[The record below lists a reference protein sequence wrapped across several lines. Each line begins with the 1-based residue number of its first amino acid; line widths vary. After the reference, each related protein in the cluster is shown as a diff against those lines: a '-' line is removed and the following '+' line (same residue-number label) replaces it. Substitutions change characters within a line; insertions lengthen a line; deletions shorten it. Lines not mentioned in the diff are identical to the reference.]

1 MQKLAGLITEGSV
14 DEAKASSLLAAK
26 KKMSK
31 KQLKEAIREMILNE
45 ISGDNLDEAKK
56 KDKKE
61 KDSEVEDINLDDV
74 DSTGDEIDMNV
85 DMDTKTITPQD
96 VQKELTD
103 ALEAAKKLG
112 DEKLVRQIG
121 NALTYF
127 TRSQIAGEENINET
141 VESDELLKNF
151 LEMTPE
157 ERAETMRL
165 LQKPESTVSQKKINP
180 NADKYKESSLARN
193 EEFLQDV
200 FRAPFVSEIRKMVT
214 DYINDSNINDNSKKV
229 ILYNINTINNRDKL
243 IKYITNSI
251 LAYEGLGVNP
261 KKRFE
266 E

>member
-1 MQKLAGLITEGSV
+1 MQELAGLITEGSV

-31 KQLKEAIREMILNE
+31 KQLKKAIREMILNE
-45 ISGDNLDEAKK
+45 VSDDNLDEAKK

-61 KDSEVEDINLDDV
+61 KDSEAEDINLDDV
-74 DSTGDEIDMNV
+74 DSTGDETDVNIDASI
-85 DMDTKTITPQD
+85 DTKTITPQD

-127 TRSQIAGEENINET
+127 TRSQIAGEENVNE
-141 VESDELLKNF
+141 ELDID
-151 LEMTPE
+151 
-157 ERAETMRL
+157 
-165 LQKPESTVSQKKINP
+165 QKKSTLTR
-180 NADKYKESSLARN
+180 D
-193 EEFLQDV
+193 EEFLRDI
-200 FRAPFVSEIRKMVT
+200 FREPDINVIKQSIA
-214 DYINDSNINDNSKKV
+214 DYIENSNINDNSKK
-229 ILYNINTINNRDKL
+229 IIKYNLKTINNREKL
-243 IKYITNSI
+243 IKYITNAI